1 MDLRHLIF
9 PRESRFFPG
18 QRWVNIGLRIVHLIG
33 VAGLGAGFL
42 YPAADSTWLLYY
54 SVTLYSGLGLSIL
67 YTWCNGIWLVQLRGQ
82 AILLKV
88 LLLFLIPYLP
98 GLEVP
103 LFLIV
108 VVISGLIS
116 HATANVRYYS
126 LIHRRRIESLYQ
138 GEDLR
143 D

>member
-1 MDLRHLIF
+1 MNLRRLVF
-9 PRESRFFPG
+9 PRESRYFPG
-18 QRWVNIGLRIVHLIG
+18 QRWVNIWLRILHLIG

-42 YPAADSTWLLYY
+42 YPAADSTWELYY
-54 SVTLYSGLGLSIL
+54 SVTLYSGLGLSML

-82 AILLKV
+82 AILLKL

-103 LFLIV
+103 LFLLV

-116 HATANVRYYS
+116 HATAKLRYYS
-126 LIHRRRIESLYQ
+126 LFHRRRIESFYQ
-138 GEDLR
+138 GEDFR